1 MTGTHSRAA
10 QQGWSFAPQ
19 APPGGRWFLQGL
31 SADVVGA
38 IGVAG
43 VTGDVVVLSAMG
55 SVSVVGDAGPR
66 VTLVSRVPLVSR

>member
-1 MTGTHSRAA
+1 M
-10 QQGWSFAPQ
+10 
-19 APPGGRWFLQGL
+19 
-31 SADVVGA
+31 GA